1 MLCYFLLY
9 RKVSQLYIYMYV
21 SPVFFRLFAHIG
33 LYRVLSRV
41 PCAIQQVLISY
52 LFYLFLVQSLS
63 HVWLFV
69 TPWTTAC
76 KFLCPPL
83 SPGVCSNSC
92 PLNWWCYLTIS
103 FSVACFFFCL
113 QPFPA
118 SGSFPVSRFFTSC
131 VQSIRAPVSASVL
144 PMNTQDWFPL
154 RLTSLIS
161 LLSKGLSR
169 VFSNVTM
176 WKHQFFGTQPSLWS
190 NSHIRMWL

>member
-1 MLCYFLLY
+1 MSISRWMDKKAVVHIHNGVLLP
-9 RKVSQLYIYMYV
+9 SC
-21 SPVFFRLFAHIG
+21 F
-33 LYRVLSRV
+33 SRV
-41 PCAIQQVLISY
+41 QLCA
-52 LFYLFLVQSLS
+52 
-63 HVWLFV
+63 

-118 SGSFPVSRFFTSC
+118 SRSFPVSRFFTSC
-131 VQSIRAPVSASVL
+131 VQSIRASASASVL